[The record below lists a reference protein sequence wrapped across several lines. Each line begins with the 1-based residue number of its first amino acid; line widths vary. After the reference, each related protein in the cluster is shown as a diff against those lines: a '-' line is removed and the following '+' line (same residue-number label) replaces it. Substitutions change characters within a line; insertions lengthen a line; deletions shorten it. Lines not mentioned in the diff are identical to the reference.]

1 VTTDL
6 LQGTGDGTGHERC
19 LMCGDLNPLSF
30 NLDFSCDENNHVH
43 ATFQSHMWLQG
54 YRDILHG
61 GITSALLDAA
71 MTHCLFTHKI
81 KAVTGDLHIRFLAPI
96 PCEACVELTAFV
108 DSQTPPLYVVKAQL
122 SHDGQIMAHAKA
134 KFMKF
139 SPLE

>member
-1 VTTDL
+1 MTTDL
-6 LQGTGDGTGHERC
+6 LQQVGEGTGHERC
-19 LMCGDLNPLSF
+19 LMCGELNPLSF
-30 NLDFSCDENNHVH
+30 KLNFSSDEHNHVH
-43 ATFQSHMWLQG
+43 ATFQSHTWLQG

-81 KAVTGDLHIRFLAPI
+81 KAVTGDLRIRFLAPI
-96 PCEACVELTAFV
+96 PCDGTLELTAFLE
-108 DSQTPPLYVVKAQL
+108 SQTPPLYVVKAELRHQ
-122 SHDGQIMAHAKA
+122 GQTMARAKA